1 MGVPAWAA
9 DLKSPIYI
17 LFLLEKQAILPLV
30 TGFKAKLNTKSV
42 QEWFIDLET
51 PDESKRL
58 KMNIRSDAG
67 VRAGKK
73 LAGLGK
79 LGKFTALK
87 LQYNGIS

>member
-1 MGVPAWAA
+1 
-9 DLKSPIYI
+9 
-17 LFLLEKQAILPLV
+17 V

-87 LQYNGIS
+87 LQYNGISDLS